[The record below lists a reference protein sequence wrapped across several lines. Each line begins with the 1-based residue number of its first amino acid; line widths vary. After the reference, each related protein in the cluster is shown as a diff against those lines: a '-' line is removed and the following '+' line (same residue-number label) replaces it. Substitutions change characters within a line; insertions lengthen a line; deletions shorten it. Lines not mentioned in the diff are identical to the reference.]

1 MIAIIRTREKGR
13 SQFLC
18 ELDIMQ
24 FTENQVRNRMIEKGI
39 KDDAFLFV
47 VFLIGML
54 IGLCHLQ
61 KSIF

>member
-1 MIAIIRTREKGR
+1 MIAIIRTHEKGR

-24 FTENQVRNRMIEKGI
+24 FTENQVRDRMIERGI
-39 KDDAFLFV
+39 KDDAFSFV

-54 IGLCHLQ
+54 IGLCHFR
-61 KSIF
+61 KFTF